1 MFAKYSAKQMRN
13 PAVVGADNRRSTL
26 DLDPGP
32 RSIEGGAG
40 SPQNFAINRPP
51 LAISTLGEL
60 RSDKT
65 GRLLVIGGMGRSGFD
80 PAIPRT
86 DKGLVGEIKDYV
98 NNDSW
103 FDDVADGPVEAEIVV
118 DGAQQRAEGAWV
130 LVGPPDFAPSVR
142 SYRTMYDTH
151 VDLIVREM
159 ALPTDDGLFA
169 GPLADIASMNAAWKG
184 HGTIGDFRPSFVRH
198 IYPILSAIAQV
209 GRSYD
214 GPDFNFHHP
223 FLDPAGYGDLGG
235 PSSVEDTRKF
245 IFAVI
250 RDPGTLL
257 KKSNPIEPLMMPAI
271 LGDYYGEANGRGGE
285 KDPAYF
291 HSVSQVQYA
300 LLRAWSE
307 GKFEADWTGAAPP
320 PSTKITPEGLD
331 RAALENAVGGPFFP
345 GIEAGWLFA
354 RKEAFRAPFRVAKGK
369 TVGRAAVPVKPGQPP
384 QKRDIVLEAGAFSQQ
399 MAQPWQA
406 DFLMC
411 RSEVPFKDGR
421 KIGWWPVQRP
431 EKVFLS
437 ATSDKRLTWA
447 RHKDGSGFDERYLAM
462 VDEWSTLGFLVGED
476 DALIEVDG
484 PAPLVG

>member
-1 MFAKYSAKQMRN
+1 
-13 PAVVGADNRRSTL
+13 
-26 DLDPGP
+26 
-32 RSIEGGAG
+32 
-40 SPQNFAINRPP
+40 
-51 LAISTLGEL
+51 
-60 RSDKT
+60 
-65 GRLLVIGGMGRSGFD
+65 
-80 PAIPRT
+80 
-86 DKGLVGEIKDYV
+86 
-98 NNDSW
+98 
-103 FDDVADGPVEAEIVV
+103 
-118 DGAQQRAEGAWV
+118 
-130 LVGPPDFAPSVR
+130 
-142 SYRTMYDTH
+142 MYDTH

-320 PSTKITPEGLD
+320 P
-331 RAALENAVGGPFFP
+331 
-345 GIEAGWLFA
+345 
-354 RKEAFRAPFRVAKGK
+354 
-369 TVGRAAVPVKPGQPP
+369 
-384 QKRDIVLEAGAFSQQ
+384 
-399 MAQPWQA
+399 
-406 DFLMC
+406 
-411 RSEVPFKDGR
+411 
-421 KIGWWPVQRP
+421 
-431 EKVFLS
+431 
-437 ATSDKRLTWA
+437 
-447 RHKDGSGFDERYLAM
+447 
-462 VDEWSTLGFLVGED
+462 
-476 DALIEVDG
+476 
-484 PAPLVG
+484 